1 MAFQV
6 SPSVT
11 VIEKDLTTIVPSVAT
26 TIAGFAG
33 SFAWGPA
40 DEIIIV
46 DSPKNYRSLFG
57 DPYNWNAEEWFTGA
71 NFLSYGRNLLV
82 VRRTT
87 DNAKN
92 AGMSGPNVSVYV
104 PNDGTNM
111 SGIEETVIARFP
123 GELGN
128 SLNVH
133 IGGNSVTG
141 SWAYWNYFKR
151 SPRSSD
157 NIVDLAGTTTY
168 DQIHV
173 VVVDQDGLFT
183 GTPGEVLEKYESV
196 SLHPLAK
203 NLNGTSN
210 FWKNRINETSRYIK
224 VTGSEDIY
232 DMGTF
237 ASGFMNEISLGLGTG
252 PNVSAGEHVFLWNN
266 TNTYSDSTKTKFVG
280 GTGQEFTGNKVS
292 QGLDSGKGYDLFAD
306 PE

>member
-92 AGMSGPNVSVYV
+92 AGMS
-104 PNDGTNM
+104 
-111 SGIEETVIARFP
+111 
-123 GELGN
+123 
-128 SLNVH
+128 
-133 IGGNSVTG
+133 
-141 SWAYWNYFKR
+141 
-151 SPRSSD
+151 
-157 NIVDLAGTTTY
+157 
-168 DQIHV
+168 
-173 VVVDQDGLFT
+173 
-183 GTPGEVLEKYESV
+183 
-196 SLHPLAK
+196 
-203 NLNGTSN
+203 
-210 FWKNRINETSRYIK
+210 
-224 VTGSEDIY
+224 
-232 DMGTF
+232 
-237 ASGFMNEISLGLGTG
+237 
-252 PNVSAGEHVFLWNN
+252 
-266 TNTYSDSTKTKFVG
+266 
-280 GTGQEFTGNKVS
+280 
-292 QGLDSGKGYDLFAD
+292 
-306 PE
+306 